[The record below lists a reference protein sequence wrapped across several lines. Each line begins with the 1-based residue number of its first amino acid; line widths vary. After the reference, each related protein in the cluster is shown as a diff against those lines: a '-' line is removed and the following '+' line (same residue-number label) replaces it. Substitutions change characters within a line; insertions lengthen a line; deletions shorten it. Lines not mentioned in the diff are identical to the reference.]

1 MSRVVCVHP
10 DPRSLERW
18 RRALLEHRRDW
29 AVECHTDSGAA
40 WTSIETAPPDLVV
53 VACGPVCDGRSLLKR
68 VRDGHADVAR
78 VLITDHAEPS
88 DESELAQRVLPM
100 ALEPARFVESL
111 AQVLQHR
118 EPLTD
123 PVLRGLLGRIG
134 QLPAAPEVHARLV
147 ERLHDPHAT
156 LEDYAAILAEDP
168 ALATQV
174 LRVANSA
181 YFGRDRAVTDLA
193 AAAGRLGTRLFTDV
207 VLAAET
213 LDAFG
218 TAAPS
223 FDMAEFQRHA
233 ASVARVAS
241 TLERRAPW
249 AEDAFMAGLLHDVG
263 RLVIAT
269 RLPQEYA
276 AIEALIEREGWPR
289 HIAERQV
296 LGSDHARIGA
306 ALLGTWGLPSA
317 VVTAV
322 RQHHE
327 CPLAGEL
334 VLDTTVAV
342 ALAERLVHDVERDV
356 DVPTAEDPTAIL
368 SGDPRWPWWRALA
381 GELDEDAMAA

>member
-10 DPRSLERW
+10 ESRSLERW

-29 AVECHTDSGAA
+29 SVECHTDSRAA
-40 WTSIETAPPDLVV
+40 WDSIETTTPDLVV
-53 VACGPVCDGRSLLKR
+53 VACGPVCDGRSLLAR
-68 VRDGHADVAR
+68 VRDGHPDVAR

-88 DESELAQRVLPM
+88 DESDLAQRVLPM
-100 ALEPARFVESL
+100 SLEPAEFVESL
-111 AQVLQHR
+111 TQVLQYH
-118 EPLTD
+118 ESFTD

-147 ERLHDPHAT
+147 QRLQDPHAT
-156 LEDYAAILAEDP
+156 LDDYAAILAEDP

-181 YFGRDRAVTDLA
+181 YFGRDRSVSDLA

-218 TAAPS
+218 GSAAA

-249 AEDAFMAGLLHDVG
+249 ADDAFMAGLLHDVG

-269 RLPQEYA
+269 RLPDEYA
-276 AIEALIEREGWPR
+276 AIEALAEQEGCPR
-289 HIAERQV
+289 HVAERRV
-296 LGSDHARIGA
+296 LGTDHARIGA

-327 CPLAGEL
+327 CPLTGDL

-342 ALAERLVHDVERDV
+342 ALADLLVRDVERDV
-356 DVPTAEDPTAIL
+356 AAPTAEDPTALI

>member
-10 DPRSLERW
+10 DPHSLERW

-29 AVECHTDSGAA
+29 DVECHTDSMAA
-40 WTSIETAPPDLVV
+40 WHSIAATPPDLVV
-53 VACGPVCDGRSLLKR
+53 VACGPVCNGRSLLAL
-68 VRDGHADVAR
+68 VRDGATDVAR
-78 VLITDHAEPS
+78 VLVTDHAEPS

-100 ALEPARFVESL
+100 SLEPARFVEAL

-118 EPLTD
+118 ESLVD

-134 QLPAAPEVHARLV
+134 KLPAAPEVHGRLV
-147 ERLHDPHAT
+147 KRMQDPHAT
-156 LEDYAAILAEDP
+156 LVDFAAILAEDP

-213 LDAFG
+213 LEAFG
-218 TAAPS
+218 TAAAS
-223 FDMAEFQRHA
+223 FDMSEFQRHA

-263 RLVIAT
+263 RLVLAT
-269 RLPQEYA
+269 RLPDEFA
-276 AIEALIEREGWPR
+276 GIERLVEREGWP
-289 HIAERQV
+289 HHVAERQV
-296 LGSDHARIGA
+296 LGTDHARIGA

-327 CPLAGEL
+327 CPLLGDL

-342 ALAERLVHDVERDV
+342 ALAERLVHDVEGDLAL
-356 DVPTAEDPTAIL
+356 PTAADPTAL
-368 SGDPRWPWWRALA
+368 DGGDPRWPWWRALA